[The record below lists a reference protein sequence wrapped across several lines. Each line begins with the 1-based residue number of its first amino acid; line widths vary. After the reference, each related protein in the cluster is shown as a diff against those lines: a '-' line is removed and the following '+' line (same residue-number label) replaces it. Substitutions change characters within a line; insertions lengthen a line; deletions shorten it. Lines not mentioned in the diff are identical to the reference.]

1 MIDINELITQ
11 LKSFYFLREEIR
23 FTHPAYIKFH
33 NDLTNIIYM
42 NHFEGT
48 TEWQIISQ
56 NLVYKSTQHMIR
68 SEADIILVQLEILKR
83 HLLRKEH
90 DVCWDYIHPAI
101 IAVSKSKLIDGYY
114 SDAVES
120 ALKEVNSRVK
130 KLYKKIRNEE
140 RDGQDLMRKAFS
152 AGNPALI
159 FEGLD
164 NESGRNVQEGYSNI
178 FAGAIQAIRNPKAHE
193 NTNISRDEAVKRLVF
208 AGLLM
213 DKIDE
218 AIKYTG
224 ITE

>member
-1 MIDINELITQ
+1 M
-11 LKSFYFLREEIR
+11 
-23 FTHPAYIKFH
+23 
-33 NDLTNIIYM
+33 
-42 NHFEGT
+42 
-48 TEWQIISQ
+48 
-56 NLVYKSTQHMIR
+56 
-68 SEADIILVQLEILKR
+68 
-83 HLLRKEH
+83 
-90 DVCWDYIHPAI
+90 
-101 IAVSKSKLIDGYY
+101 
-114 SDAVES
+114 
-120 ALKEVNSRVK
+120 NSRVK